1 MEPQDHPND
10 IPYPGGPPNRPYDIT
25 GWTLAYQMG
34 VQFDRIMEGFD
45 GPFEKLPFAD
55 LKMQAG
61 KVAAAQGAAGYLL
74 SHQVNDAFVGTTRL
88 LKAGEEVYWL
98 KQPFSANGKAF
109 PVGTIYIPA
118 KASTRAALDK
128 LAAELGLNF
137 EATGTAPAIDAL
149 KLKPVRIA
157 LWDRYGGSMP
167 SGWTRFMFEQTFPT
181 PYELVFAPALD
192 AGNLISKYDVIIL
205 PSDATIGGGR
215 GGGGG
220 FGGGAPANIPA
231 EYQNRIG
238 NMSLATT
245 VPQLK
250 KFVED
255 GGTII
260 AAGAATNLGYQLG
273 LPIANALV
281 ERLPDGSERRLPSDK
296 YYVPGSV
303 LQVTVDNNLPA
314 AYGVPDKMDVFFD
327 NSPVF
332 RLQPDAAQKGVR
344 PLAWFSSATPLR
356 SGWGWGQGYLNGG
369 VAALE
374 AQVGKGR
381 VLLFGPEITF
391 RAQPHAA
398 FKFLF
403 NGIYLSGAVPVKL
416 GSPGPAGN

>member
-1 MEPQDHPND
+1 
-10 IPYPGGPPNRPYDIT
+10 
-25 GWTLAYQMG
+25 MG
-34 VQFDRIMEGFD
+34 VQFDRILEKFD

-55 LKMQAG
+55 LKMPAG
-61 KVAAAQGAAGYLL
+61 KVAAEKAAGYLL

-98 KQPFSANGKAF
+98 KQPFTASGKTY

-118 KASTRAALDK
+118 KASTRPALDK
-128 LAAELGLNF
+128 LAAELGLSF
-137 EATGTAPAIDAL
+137 DATAAAPATDAL

-157 LWDRYGGSMP
+157 LWDRFGGSMP
-167 SGWTRFMFEQTFPT
+167 SGWTRYIFEQTFPT

-192 AGNLISKYDVIIL
+192 AGNLISKYDVIIF
-205 PSDATIGGGR
+205 PSDAMIGAGGGR

-238 NMSLATT
+238 NMSVPTT

-250 KFVED
+250 KFLED
-255 GGTII
+255 GGTIV
-260 AAGAATNLGYQLG
+260 AAGGATNIGYQLG

-281 ERLPDGSERRLPSDK
+281 ERLPDGSERRLPADK
-296 YYVPGSV
+296 YYVPGSI
-303 LQVTVDNNLPA
+303 LQVTVDNTVPA
-314 AYGVPDKMDVFFD
+314 AYGVPDKLDVFFD
-327 NSPVF
+327 NNPVF
-332 RLQPDAAQKGVR
+332 RLQPDAATKGVK

-356 SGWGWGQGYLNGG
+356 SGWGWGQGYLNAG

-391 RAQPHAA
+391 RGQPHAA

-403 NGIYLSGAVPVKL
+403 NGIYLSGATPVKL
-416 GSPGPAGN
+416 GSPAPAGN